1 MPEFLA
7 ILRPTRAE
15 MLTIGPTESEI
26 EVIGRHFAY
35 MKLLVEQGV
44 AILVGRTQE
53 NTAETLGLYVFQAGD
68 EAEAWRFVKEDPA
81 VAEGIMAGELR
92 PFKVALKA

>member
-7 ILRPTRAE
+7 ILKPTRAE
-15 MLTIGPTESEI
+15 MLTIGPTESER
-26 EVIGRHFAY
+26 EVVRRHYAY

-53 NTAETLGLYVFQAGD
+53 NTAETLGLCIFQAGD
-68 EAEAWRFVKEDPA
+68 EDEAVRIVKEDPA
-81 VAEGIMAGELR
+81 VAEGIMAGEVR